1 MADAEGSGEINYS
14 EWLMTV
20 VSREKLLSLEKM
32 EKIFKMF
39 DKDKSQTIS
48 IEELRGMLGVAR
60 PLDQELFAKAI
71 AEVDSEGRG
80 EITFN
85 EFRILMEKILE

>member
-1 MADAEGSGEINYS
+1 MADSDGSGEINYS

-20 VSREKLLSLEKM
+20 VSREKLLSYEKM

-48 IEELRGMLGVAR
+48 IEELKCMLGIAR
-60 PLDQELFAKAI
+60 PLD
-71 AEVDSEGRG
+71 
-80 EITFN
+80 
-85 EFRILMEKILE
+85 